1 MKEFSSDYR
10 LMYELHV
17 QGNAIR
23 FLSFSYFA
31 LEAIVLSV
39 FNNLPQHA
47 SDDAYNTIASKFGW
61 GGCMNEGCTS
71 SDKFKLASQLPAQ
84 KYGHAYMLP
93 VAGLFVQ
100 GLLLRMLAAFL
111 LHWTNRDQQIKPR
124 LSSVVYTYIDQH
136 KRSTYSASSASAQM
150 PQRRP
155 SLEGS
160 LVTEGFDVELA
171 PIPPS
176 GPSTD
181 NINVHEL

>member
-1 MKEFSSDYR
+1 MSC
-10 LMYELHV
+10 V

-100 GLLLRMLAAFL
+100 GLLL
-111 LHWTNRDQQIKPR
+111 PG
-124 LSSVVYTYIDQH
+124 V
-136 KRSTYSASSASAQM
+136 
-150 PQRRP
+150 QRRRRGRRRP
-155 SLEGS
+155 G
-160 LVTEGFDVELA
+160 EL
-171 PIPPS
+171 
-176 GPSTD
+176 G
-181 NINVHEL
+181 LGL